1 MYHYFNSPMGKAGD
15 AIREN
20 EIRVEY
26 LGISVR
32 RIIYFKYIMAA
43 VLASVGG
50 AMTAMTV
57 GHIDPEMAYWT
68 TSGEFV
74 FITVMGGTAHV
85 AAPFVGAV
93 VFELMRTFAFQV
105 SPYTWQ
111 LVLGVA
117 LLAIIIFLPKGLWSL
132 KEKMMKGDHL

>member
-1 MYHYFNSPMGKAGD
+1 
-15 AIREN
+15 
-20 EIRVEY
+20 
-26 LGISVR
+26 
-32 RIIYFKYIMAA
+32 
-43 VLASVGG
+43 
-50 AMTAMTV
+50 
-57 GHIDPEMAYWT
+57 
-68 TSGEFV
+68 
-74 FITVMGGTAHV
+74 MGGTAHV